1 MKRSKRVIENNKKV
15 ENTKSYSLEEALNL
29 LKDTETAKFDETVE
43 LHINL
48 GVNPKYSEQNVR
60 GTVVYPN
67 GTGQDVDILVMTK
80 TKEDEAE
87 DAGADYVGLEEYIEK
102 IEDGWTDVDYV
113 VATPEVMSDIGKL
126 GRILGPRG
134 LMPNPKSGT
143 LTEDISRV
151 VKELKAG
158 KVEFKVDSNGVLHV
172 PAGKISFS
180 VEELQENIEA
190 LMEVVNNQRPEGLD
204 RTYLQKVTVTSTM
217 GPGIKVKR
225 SIFA

>member
-87 DAGADYVGLEEYIEK
+87 EAGADYVGLEEYIEK